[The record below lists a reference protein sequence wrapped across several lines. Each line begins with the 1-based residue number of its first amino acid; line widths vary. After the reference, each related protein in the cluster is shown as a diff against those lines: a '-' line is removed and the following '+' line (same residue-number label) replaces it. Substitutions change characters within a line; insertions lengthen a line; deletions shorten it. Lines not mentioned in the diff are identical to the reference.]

1 MFSYDIAERTSERMP
16 TNPFFIFG
24 MTFPDL
30 IKKLQTSSNSGINRI
45 YSQNNLCIREEI
57 SSFFC
62 IGPSIANNADFLLMI
77 QVDTVKNAVI

>member
-1 MFSYDIAERTSERMP
+1 MFSYDIAERTSERMS

-30 IKKLQTSSNSGINRI
+30 IKKLQTSSNSGINCI
-45 YSQNNLCIREEI
+45 YSQNNLCIREQI
-57 SSFFC
+57 SFFFC
-62 IGPSIANNADFLLMI
+62 IGPSIANDADFLLMI